1 MAKKK
6 VVVSFDFEH
15 DKNYY
20 YMLKAW
26 DNNPNIKFSISDCTP
41 REIQT
46 ESISVIK
53 QVLSRKI
60 NEANYM
66 IAIIGAYSITRHPDA
81 KEIGYNNWQSYEID
95 KNAQYDNGLVV
106 VKLRYDY
113 TIPKECSNTNRIQ
126 ICNSFNEQ
134 NIISALNKLAK

>member
-15 DKNYY
+15 DKHYY
-20 YMLKAW
+20 YLLTAW
-26 DNNPNIKFSISDCTP
+26 NNNPNIEFGISDCTP

-46 ESISVIK
+46 ESVDVIK

-66 IAIIGAYSITRHPDA
+66 IAIVGEASTTRHPDSI
-81 KEIGYNNWQSYEID
+81 EIGYPNWQSYEIA
-95 KNAQYDNGLVV
+95 KNADWNNGLVV
-106 VKLRYDY
+106 VKLQP
-113 TIPKECSNTNRIQ
+113 TFKIPEECYLSKRIQ
-126 ICNSFNEQ
+126 ICDSFNEMD
-134 NIISALNKLAK
+134 IIFALNNL